1 MMTDKEYKEMEKK
14 YLAEKYRREVLFK
27 IENSI
32 SEVDN
37 FINEKLKSDGYSSVS
52 DFAISAKR
60 HTSYDGA
67 SGDVTIEQL
76 KIDNVE
82 DLKLILNY
90 YKQLLIKKYTK
101 AKGE

>member
-14 YLAEKYRREVLFK
+14 YLAEKYYRENLSEMK
-27 IENSI
+27 SKI
-32 SEVDN
+32 SEVEK

-60 HTSYDGA
+60 FTTYDGK
-67 SGDVTIEQL
+67 SGDVTLEQL